1 MVPRILAHLRQ
12 RFRHRRY
19 EQIQAWTQFET
30 LPGYVLDLGGGPA
43 SFFVALFP
51 RPERA
56 LLVDIDYDK
65 VYQAKKRVPALS
77 VIVADAGHLPFANR
91 SIHAT
96 ICNSVIE
103 HVATPD
109 ALATEVRRVSKEFFL
124 QTPNGDF
131 PLETHSFIAIPFYNL
146 LPSIWLRKLTCRLLK
161 ANFDYISS
169 VRYLSEEKLKHL
181 FPDSTVAYERV
192 LGLKKSFYVYHR
204 EEEAP

>member
-1 MVPRILAHLRQ
+1 MVRRLLARLRQ
-12 RFRHRRY
+12 RFRQRRY
-19 EQIQAWTQFET
+19 EQIQALMQIES
-30 LPGYVLDLGGGPA
+30 LSGYVLDLGGGPA

-51 RPERA
+51 QPERA

-65 VYQAKKRVPALS
+65 VYQAKKRVPALN
-77 VIVADAGHLPFANR
+77 VIVADAGRLPFAKR
-91 SIHAT
+91 SIDAT

-103 HVATPD
+103 HVAAPD

-124 QTPNGDF
+124 QTPNGGF

-146 LPSIWLRKLTCRLLK
+146 LPWIWLRKLTCRLLK

-169 VRYLSEEKLKHL
+169 VRYLPEQKLIHL
-181 FPDSTVAYERV
+181 FPESIVAYERV

-204 EEEAP
+204 KEEAP